1 MTNRR
6 QWWHVSVKGDVLKA
20 GAIAL
25 GLVLFPITHV
35 LAASGEG
42 KGPSETL
49 LILQVGLLV
58 LGGRLIGELMQRIGQ
73 PTVIG
78 QLLAGIILGPSVLG
92 LLWPEVQQYIFPPKP
107 EQKAMIDGIAD
118 IGVLMLLLLAGMETD
133 LKLVRRIGRAAFSVS
148 IAGILLPFAAGF
160 LLGQFMPE
168 HLLPNAGQRLMAS
181 LLLGTALS
189 ISSVKIVAMVVR
201 EMNFLRRNVGQ
212 IILASAVIDD
222 TIGWIIIAVIFS
234 LASHG
239 SLDAKS
245 LAQSIIG
252 TVAFLAVS
260 LTIGRPIVFHLIRW
274 TNDTFKSELPVI
286 SLILVLMAAM
296 ALITQAIGV
305 HTVLGAFVAG
315 ILVGE
320 SPIMTRHID
329 QQLRGLITAL
339 FAPIFFGLAGLTADL
354 TVLRQPDL
362 LMLTG
367 VIILIAT
374 IGKFAGAFVG
384 GTLGGLRKAES
395 LALACGMNARGSTEV
410 IVATIGLSMGLLNQN
425 LFTVIVAM
433 AVITTMAMPPMLR
446 WALSRLPLGEDEK
459 ARLER
464 EETDAKG
471 FLPQVER
478 LLLAVDDSPAGRFT
492 SRLTGVVAGARGIP
506 TTVLHL
512 DGDTPAREL
521 LRPRGK
527 AGEPAKTAKNDTR
540 KDDASKDDTP
550 EKHIKAEAEKTA
562 ALAEKSE
569 AVRPDSVVVKSTRA
583 RQGDADRAVA
593 TEADKGYDLL
603 LIGLDDMVDAEGGF
617 NEAVSR
623 VAAGFDGPLAV
634 VVTRGDHRERPTTS
648 GFKILLPVSG
658 GPISMRAAE
667 FAIAIA
673 RANNASLTALYVK
686 QSSEAG
692 GEQRTAKS
700 RAAKGGMAKGGAAK
714 AAAPSAGRRRPRGLD
729 VDFGPSQEEAFL
741 KDLVALAERHNTD
754 MSTAIRADLAPDE
767 AIQREAKRGG
777 YNLIVMGVNR
787 RPGEALYFGAVP
799 SKVLQKSKAS
809 LLFLA
814 AASAAASGR
823 AEERH

>member
-1 MTNRR
+1 M
-6 QWWHVSVKGDVLKA
+6 LKT
-20 GAIAL
+20 GLLAL
-25 GLVLFPITHV
+25 GLCLFPLTQIM
-35 LAASGEG
+35 AADGGG
-42 KGPSETL
+42 KGGSETV
-49 LILQVGLLV
+49 LILQVALLV
-58 LGGRLIGELMQRIGQ
+58 LGGRLLGELMQRIGQ

-78 QLLAGIILGPSVLG
+78 QLLAGIVLGPSVLG
-92 LLWPEVQQYIFPPKP
+92 LLWPEAQHYLFPAKP
-107 EQKAMIDGIAD
+107 EQKSMIDGIAQV
-118 IGVLMLLLLAGMETD
+118 GVLMLLLLAGMETD

-148 IAGILLPFAAGF
+148 VAGILLPFLSGF
-160 LLGQFMPE
+160 LLGEFMPE
-168 HLLPNAGQRLMAS
+168 HLLPNPGQRLMVS

-239 SLDAKS
+239 TLDIAA

-252 TVAFLAVS
+252 TLAFLVVS
-260 LTIGRPIVFHLIRW
+260 LSIGRPVVFHLIRW
-274 TNDTFKSELPVI
+274 TNDNFVSELPVI
-286 SLILVLMAAM
+286 SLILVIMAGM
-296 ALITQAIGV
+296 ALITAAIGV

-362 LMLTG
+362 LMLTAG
-367 VIILIAT
+367 IVLIAT
-374 IGKFAGAFVG
+374 FGKFAGAFVG
-384 GTLGGLRKAES
+384 GNLGGLKQRES

-446 WALSRLPLGEDEK
+446 WALARLPMDAEEK

-464 EETDAKG
+464 EEADARG

-478 LLLAVDDSPAGRFT
+478 LLLAVDDSPAGRFV

-512 DGDTPAREL
+512 ESGMPARDL
-521 LRPRGK
+521 AVPGGSRL
-527 AGEPAKTAKNDTR
+527 AQQLAKVTE
-540 KDDASKDDTP
+540 ASP
-550 EKHIKAEAEKTA
+550 EQEVREGAAQTA
-562 ALAEKSE
+562 AAAEQHEQAKPD
-569 AVRPDSVVVKSTRA
+569 AVAVKSTRA
-583 RQGDADRAVA
+583 RQVDADRAVA
-593 TEADKGYDLL
+593 SEADKGYDLL
-603 LIGLDDMVDAEGGF
+603 LIGLDDMVDAQGGF
-617 NEAVSR
+617 NEDASR
-623 VAAGFDGPLAV
+623 IAAGFDGPLAIV
-634 VVTRGDHRERPTTS
+634 VARGDHRERPSTS
-648 GFKILLPVSG
+648 GFKILLPVTG
-658 GPISMRAAE
+658 GPLSLRAAE
-667 FAIAIA
+667 LAVAIS
-673 RANNASLTALYVK
+673 RANNAKLTALYVK
-686 QSSEAG
+686 
-692 GEQRTAKS
+692 
-700 RAAKGGMAKGGAAK
+700 RAAEGGTDKGKGGGRQRGE
-714 AAAPSAGRRRPRGLD
+714 PRRRIRAGRSLE
-729 VDFGPSQEEAFL
+729 VDLGTSQEEAFL
-741 KDLVALAERHNTD
+741 KDLVALAERNNTD
-754 MSTAIRADLAPDE
+754 MATAIRADIAPEDAILQE
-767 AIQREAKRGG
+767 ARRGG

-787 RPGEALYFGAVP
+787 RPGDTLYFGAGAAR
-799 SKVLQKSKAS
+799 VLEKSKAS

-814 AASAAASGR
+814 AS
-823 AEERH
+823 

>member
-1 MTNRR
+1 MAER
-6 QWWHVSVKGDVLKA
+6 QQWRNVSAKGDFLKA
-20 GAIAL
+20 GAIAF
-25 GLVLFPITHV
+25 GLVPFPLAQA
-35 LAASGEG
+35 LAAGGEG
-42 KGPSETL
+42 KGPSETI

-58 LGGRLIGELMQRIGQ
+58 LGGRLLGELMQRIGQ

-78 QLLAGIILGPSVLG
+78 QLLAGLMLGPSVLG
-92 LLWPEVQQYIFPPKP
+92 LLLPDVQHFIFPPKP

-148 IAGILLPFAAGF
+148 IAGILLPFVAGF

-168 HLLPNAGQRLMAS
+168 HLLPNAGQRLMVS

-239 SLDAKS
+239 ALDAMS
-245 LAQSIIG
+245 LARSILG
-252 TVAFLAVS
+252 TLAFLVVS

-367 VIILIAT
+367 AVVVIAT
-374 IGKFAGAFVG
+374 LGKFAGAFVG
-384 GTLGGLRKAES
+384 GTLGGLKKAES

-425 LFTVIVAM
+425 LFTVIVTM

-446 WALSRLPLGEDEK
+446 WALARLPLGEDEK

-464 EETDAKG
+464 EETDARG

-512 DGDTPAREL
+512 DGDMPAREL
-521 LRPRGK
+521 AQPREAARNGDKTGK
-527 AGEPAKTAKNDTR
+527 PASADKDKTA
-540 KDDASKDDTP
+540 
-550 EKHIKAEAEKTA
+550 EKHVKDEAEKTA
-562 ALAEKSE
+562 AITEKNDS
-569 AVRPDSVVVKSTRA
+569 VRPDSVAVKSTRA
-583 RQGDADRAVA
+583 RQTDADLAVA
-593 TEADKGYDLL
+593 MEADKGYDLL
-603 LIGLDDMVDAEGGF
+603 LIGLDDMVDQDGGF
-617 NEAVSR
+617 NADVSR

-634 VVTRGDHRERPTTS
+634 VVTRGDHRERPSTS

-658 GPISMRAAE
+658 GPISTRAAE

-673 RANNASLTALYVK
+673 RANNAGLTALYVK
-686 QSSEAG
+686 QAPEAT
-692 GEQRTAKS
+692 GEQNKAGTNTKGAATGRASSNGAGKS
-700 RAAKGGMAKGGAAK
+700 NAAK
-714 AAAPSAGRRRPRGLD
+714 ATGTKQRRRRAHGLD

-787 RPGEALYFGAVP
+787 RPGDTLYFGAVP
-799 SKVLQKSKAS
+799 AKVLQKSKAS

-814 AASAAASGR
+814 ASSAA
-823 AEERH
+823 RHD